1 MATKAT
7 TKAGSAY
14 TDQELNELLATYGK
28 FVSYPV
34 AAELTGASERTL
46 KRLTARGDLPCYTV
60 GRTRTYRL
68 KTTDV
73 VGLMRQ
79 VA

>member
-1 MATKAT
+1 MAKAST
-7 TKAGSAY
+7 TKTPAAFSQ
-14 TDQELNELLATYGK
+14 QEMDELLHTYGR

-34 AAELTGASERTL
+34 AAELTGVSERTL
-46 KRLTARGDLPCYTV
+46 KRLTARGDLPCFTV